1 MRSCCTIKEIWWDNQ
16 VVYTPIRHLSI
27 IKHCA
32 ISKIVRRLISTIQI
46 LCVSKLC
53 AVINSAFCICVFFS
67 FRILC
72 ASIIFHIRSL
82 VACVIILC
90 TVVWNFCSHIKLLC
104 TTSWTNIVKYMREAP
119 DFISVISS
127 VFIIVQSC
135 RLVLIAN
142 LYKYL
147 SINIVISLSKEIK
160 WYRFC

>member
-1 MRSCCTIKEIWWDNQ
+1 MRSCCTIKEIWWNNQ
-16 VVYTPIRHLSI
+16 VVYASIRNLSI

-32 ISKIVRRLISTIQI
+32 ISKIIRSLISTCQI
-46 LCVSKLC
+46 LCISKLC
-53 AVINSAFCICVFFS
+53 AVINSMFCIRIFFS

-104 TTSWTNIVKYMREAP
+104 TTRWTNIIKYMRETP
-119 DFISVISS
+119 NFISVISS
-127 VFIIVQSC
+127 VSIIMQSC
-135 RLVLIAN
+135 RLILISN
-142 LYKYL
+142 LYEYL

>member
-16 VVYTPIRHLSI
+16 VVYTSIRNLSI

-32 ISKIVRRLISTIQI
+32 ISKIIRSLISTCQM
-46 LCVSKLC
+46 LCISKLC
-53 AVINSAFCICVFFS
+53 AVINSMFFIRIFFS
-67 FRILC
+67 LRIIC

-104 TTSWTNIVKYMREAP
+104 TTRWTNIIKYMREAP

-127 VFIIVQSC
+127 VSIIMQSC
-135 RLVLIAN
+135 RLVLITN
-142 LYKYL
+142 LYEYL
-147 SINIVISLSKEIK
+147 SINIVVSLSKEIK